1 MIDCFFPQAMRNQFR
16 IRGKAMTSV
25 TVAKKNKNDY
35 GSFLLSNFSGTN
47 WTSYFGKSAFMRCSL
62 LPNFSGKDNQV

>member
-35 GSFLLSNFSGTN
+35 GSFLLSNFFWDQLDKLENLHS
-47 WTSYFGKSAFMRCSL
+47 
-62 LPNFSGKDNQV
+62 

>member
-25 TVAKKNKNDY
+25 TVAKNIKMIMGHFY
-35 GSFLLSNFSGTN
+35 FLIFLGPT
-47 WTSYFGKSAFMRCSL
+47 G
-62 LPNFSGKDNQV
+62 QVTLENLHS